1 MQRSKR
7 YLQLRKVA
15 RISFWLLIA
24 ATIYF
29 LATHINY
36 TADGYCFGSMD
47 SCYLKEGK

>member
-1 MQRSKR
+1 MQRSKK

-36 TADGYCFGSMD
+36 TTDGYCFGSMD
-47 SCYLKEGK
+47 QCYLKEGK

>member
-1 MQRSKR
+1 MQRSKNYYQVR
-7 YLQLRKVA
+7 RVA
-15 RISFWLLIA
+15 RMSFWLLTL

>member
-1 MQRSKR
+1 MQRSEN
-7 YLQLRKVA
+7 YYQVRKVA
-15 RISFWLLIA
+15 RISFWLLSL

-47 SCYLKEGK
+47 QCYLKEGK

>member
-1 MQRSKR
+1 MQRSKK
-7 YLQLRKVA
+7 YLQVRKIA
-15 RISFWLLIA
+15 RISFWLLML

-36 TADGYCFGSMD
+36 TPDGYCFGSMD